1 MARKYSV
8 PTEPSVPDAHLLE
21 RGDEF
26 LNTAKAA
33 AVLDCSVKT
42 LEFWRATGA
51 GPRYYYQGR
60 RVRYLRSDLIRWAMK
75 RPIEP
80 GRATREDMTNKT

>member
-1 MARKYSV
+1 MARKQSV
-8 PTEPSVPDAHLLE
+8 PTEPSVPDAYLPQG
-21 RGDEF
+21 GDEF

-33 AVLDCSVKT
+33 AVLDRSPKT
-42 LEFWRATGA
+42 LEYWRTMGA

-60 RVRYLRSDLIRWAMK
+60 RVRYLRSDLTQWATR

-80 GRATREDMTNKT
+80 VRDTAGRHD

>member
-1 MARKYSV
+1 M
-8 PTEPSVPDAHLLE
+8 PDAHLLQHD
-21 RGDEF
+21 DEF

-33 AVLDCSVKT
+33 AILDRSPKT
-42 LEFWRATGA
+42 LEYWRTMGA

-60 RVRYLRSDLIRWAMK
+60 RVRYLRSDLMRWAMR

-80 GRATREDMTNKT
+80 GRDTAREDINKTSRRESTQ